1 MEKPKKQ
8 TRRALKEKDT
18 SYNARFVLRY
28 QNTLKIYPKKMKK
41 NKDFFDNIID
51 RALNVIKV
59 IIFTNIIV
67 MIISQIIQ
75 AMN

>member
-1 MEKPKKQ
+1 
-8 TRRALKEKDT
+8 
-18 SYNARFVLRY
+18 
-28 QNTLKIYPKKMKK
+28 MKK

-67 MIISQIIQ
+67 MIISQVIQ

>member
-1 MEKPKKQ
+1 MPDLSCAIK
-8 TRRALKEKDT
+8 
-18 SYNARFVLRY
+18 
-28 QNTLKIYPKKMKK
+28 NTLKIYQKKMKK

-67 MIISQIIQ
+67 MIISQVIQ